1 TEPTLMAPADPG
13 RRPALSDRIP
23 HQLDA
28 TLRDRLQSLARSADV
43 TLNTVIQ
50 FAWGL
55 LLARHTGREDV
66 VFGATVS
73 GRPPE
78 IEDVETMTGL
88 FINTLPVRVDLRAAG
103 TVRQALARLQA
114 EQARL
119 SAHQHLGLADIQRS
133 AGAGELFDTLLV
145 FENYFVDGEGLR
157 RAERS
162 GELAVTGSEHTDA
175 THYPLTLAV
184 VPGGHLTLEYRP
196 DLFGP
201 EQAAALM

>member
-1 TEPTLMAPADPG
+1 
-13 RRPALSDRIP
+13 LSDRIP
-23 HQLDA
+23 RRLDA
-28 TLRDRLQSLARSADV
+28 TLRERLQTLARSADV

-78 IEDVETMTGL
+78 IEDVESMTGL
-88 FINTLPVRVDLRAAG
+88 FINTLPVRVDLREGG

-114 EQARL
+114 EQAKL
-119 SAHQHLGLADIQRS
+119 TAHQHLGLADIQRS

-162 GELAVTGSEHTDA
+162 GELTVTGSEHTDA

-201 EQAAALM
+201 DQAAALLDRL